1 MEELRAI
8 LESVGPSNDTLG
20 WDITLYVLFLLN
32 VVILLLLPDG
42 SALGTVLSVGVIL
55 CLFIDKTYAFGHLL
69 DSGPYSPEY
78 CHGRIF
84 VGTYLIRAVIF
95 AAPLT
100 VAASID
106 KGNVRFLGVVAGIG
120 GAAYMFLRWY
130 SDQRE
135 VAAPN
140 ITCFDSEALVR
151 SASMVLVL
159 GRVALRN
166 RLGLWAEYRDVPGAI
181 FGDLAAHEIEV

>member
-8 LESVGPSNDTLG
+8 LESVGPSSDTLA
-20 WDITLYVLFLLN
+20 WDLTLYTLFLLN

-42 SALGTVLSVGVIL
+42 STLGTVLSIAVIL
-55 CLFIDKTYAFGHLL
+55 CLFIDKTFAFGHLL

-78 CHGRIF
+78 CHAKIF

-100 VAASID
+100 IAASTD
-106 KGNVRFLGVVAGIG
+106 KGSVRTLGVIAGIG
-120 GAAYMFLRWY
+120 GAIYMFLRWF

-135 VAAPN
+135 VEAPN
-140 ITCFDSEALVR
+140 ITCFNSEVMVH
-151 SASMVLVL
+151 SASLVLVL

-166 RLGLWAEYRDVPGAI
+166 RLRLWTVDRDVPGAVP
-181 FGDLAAHEIEV
+181 GDLAAHEVEI

>member
-8 LESVGPSNDTLG
+8 LESVGPSSDTLG
-20 WDITLYVLFLLN
+20 WDISLYVLFVLN

-42 SALGTVLSVGVIL
+42 STLGTVLSVSVIL
-55 CLFIDKTYAFGHLL
+55 SVFIDKTYAFGHLL

-78 CHGRIF
+78 CHAKIF

-100 VAASID
+100 VAASTN
-106 KGNVRFLGVVAGIG
+106 KGSVRFLGVVAGIG
-120 GAAYMFLRWY
+120 GAAYMFLRWF
-130 SDQRE
+130 SDQRD

-140 ITCFDSEALVR
+140 ITCFDSEMMIH
-151 SASMVLVL
+151 SASLVLVM
-159 GRVALRN
+159 GRVALRK
-166 RLGLWAEYRDVPGAI
+166 RLTLWAEHRDVPGAI
-181 FGDLAAHEIEV
+181 PGDLAAYEVEV

>member
-8 LESVGPSNDTLG
+8 LESVGPSSDTLA
-20 WDITLYVLFLLN
+20 WDLTLYALFLLN

-42 SALGTVLSVGVIL
+42 STLGTVLSIAVIL

-78 CHGRIF
+78 CHAKIF

-100 VAASID
+100 VAASTD
-106 KGNVRFLGVVAGIG
+106 KGSVRTLGVIAGIG
-120 GAAYMFLRWY
+120 GAVYMFLRWF

-135 VAAPN
+135 VDAPN
-140 ITCFDSEALVR
+140 ITCFDSEAMVH
-151 SASMVLVL
+151 SASLVLVL

-166 RLGLWAEYRDVPGAI
+166 RLNLWAVDRNVPGAVP
-181 FGDLAAHEIEV
+181 GDLAAHEVEV

>member
-42 SALGTVLSVGVIL
+42 STLGTVLSVGVIL

-78 CHGRIF
+78 CHAKIF

-95 AAPLT
+95 AAPPT
-100 VAASID
+100 VAASTD
-106 KGNVRFLGVVAGIG
+106 KGSVRSLGVVAGIG

>member
-42 SALGTVLSVGVIL
+42 STLGTVLSVGVIL
-55 CLFIDKTYAFGHLL
+55 CLFMDKTYAFGHLL

-78 CHGRIF
+78 CHAKIF

-100 VAASID
+100 VAASTD
-106 KGNVRFLGVVAGIG
+106 KGSVRTLGIIAGIG

-135 VAAPN
+135 VSAPN
-140 ITCFDSEALVR
+140 ITCFDSEAMVR

-166 RLGLWAEYRDVPGAI
+166 RLGSLTIYRDVPGAVL
-181 FGDLAAHEIEV
+181 GDLAAHEVEV

>member
-106 KGNVRFLGVVAGIG
+106 KGNVRFLGVVAGLG
-120 GAAYMFLRWY
+120 GAAYMFFRWY

>member
-42 SALGTVLSVGVIL
+42 STMGTVLSVGVIL

-78 CHGRIF
+78 CHTKIF

-100 VAASID
+100 VAASTD
-106 KGNVRFLGVVAGIG
+106 KGSVRTMGVIAGIG

-135 VAAPN
+135 VSAPN
-140 ITCFDSEALVR
+140 ITCFDSEAMVR

-166 RLGLWAEYRDVPGAI
+166 RLGSLTIYRDVPGAVL
-181 FGDLAAHEIEV
+181 GDLAAHEVEV

>member
-32 VVILLLLPDG
+32 VVILFLLPDG
-42 SALGTVLSVGVIL
+42 STLGTVLSVGVIL

-78 CHGRIF
+78 CHAKIF
-84 VGTYLIRAVIF
+84 VGTYLIRATIF

-100 VAASID
+100 IAASTD
-106 KGNVRFLGVVAGIG
+106 KGSVRFLGVIAGIG

-166 RLGLWAEYRDVPGAI
+166 RLGLWAEYRDVPGAV

>member
-8 LESVGPSNDTLG
+8 LESVGPSSNTLG
-20 WDITLYVLFLLN
+20 WDIALYALFLLN

-42 SALGTVLSVGVIL
+42 STMGTGLSIAVIL

-78 CHGRIF
+78 CHAKIF
-84 VGTYLIRAVIF
+84 VCTYLIRAVVF

-100 VAASID
+100 IAASTD
-106 KGNVRFLGVVAGIG
+106 KDSVRTMGIIAGIG
-120 GAAYMFLRWY
+120 GAVYMFLRWF
-130 SDQRE
+130 SDQRD

-140 ITCFDSEALVR
+140 ITCFNSEMMVH

-166 RLGLWAEYRDVPGAI
+166 RLGSLTIYRDVPGAVL
-181 FGDLAAHEIEV
+181 GDLAAHEVEV

>member
-32 VVILLLLPDG
+32 VVILFLLPDG
-42 SALGTVLSVGVIL
+42 STLGTVLSVGVIL

-106 KGNVRFLGVVAGIG
+106 KGNVRFLGVVAGLG
-120 GAAYMFLRWY
+120 GAAYMFFRWY

-166 RLGLWAEYRDVPGAI
+166 RLGLWAEYRDVPGAV

>member
-8 LESVGPSNDTLG
+8 LESVGPSSDTLA
-20 WDITLYVLFLLN
+20 WDLTLYTLFLLN

-42 SALGTVLSVGVIL
+42 STLGTVLSIAVIL
-55 CLFIDKTYAFGHLL
+55 CLFIDKTFAFGHLL

-78 CHGRIF
+78 CHAKIF

-100 VAASID
+100 IAASTD
-106 KGNVRFLGVVAGIG
+106 KGSVRTLGVIAGIG
-120 GAAYMFLRWY
+120 GAIYMFLRWF

-135 VAAPN
+135 VEAPN
-140 ITCFDSEALVR
+140 ITCFNSEVMVH
-151 SASMVLVL
+151 SASLVLVL

-166 RLGLWAEYRDVPGAI
+166 RLRLWTVYRDVPGAVL
-181 FGDLAAHEIEV
+181 GDLAAHEVEV

>member
-8 LESVGPSNDTLG
+8 LESVGPSSDTLA
-20 WDITLYVLFLLN
+20 WDLTLYALFLLN

-42 SALGTVLSVGVIL
+42 STLGTVLSIAVIL
-55 CLFIDKTYAFGHLL
+55 CLFIDKTYAFGHIL

-78 CHGRIF
+78 CHAKIF

-100 VAASID
+100 VAASTD
-106 KGNVRFLGVVAGIG
+106 KDSVRTLGVIAGIG
-120 GAAYMFLRWY
+120 GAVYMFLRWF

-135 VAAPN
+135 VDAPN
-140 ITCFDSEALVR
+140 ITCFDSEAMVH
-151 SASMVLVL
+151 SASLVLVL

-166 RLGLWAEYRDVPGAI
+166 WLELWAIDRNVPGAV
-181 FGDLAAHEIEV
+181 FGDLAAHEVEV